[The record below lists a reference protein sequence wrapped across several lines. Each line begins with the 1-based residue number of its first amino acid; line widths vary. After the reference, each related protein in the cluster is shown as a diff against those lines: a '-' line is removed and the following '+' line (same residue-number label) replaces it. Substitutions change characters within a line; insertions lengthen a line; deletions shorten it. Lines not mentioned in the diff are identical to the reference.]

1 MQQLAMATA
10 TATPDWN
17 THFVCVYVCVCV
29 FEKPKPEPKT
39 KAETETETE
48 TETKM
53 KTQTETEAET
63 PTECGLCPIRCGGPS
78 TAAARTLWPA
88 HAPLYGHGNA
98 SISVSESKWG
108 VTVAPHARIVA
119 RPRPS
124 PWPLSSRHLARIN
137 FRPTRS
143 LSPIS
148 VSARVCPALVWS
160 GLVCRLSARGFYSD
174 PEAERVRATFTF
186 DFYGQR
192 GNWR

>member
-1 MQQLAMATA
+1 
-10 TATPDWN
+10 
-17 THFVCVYVCVCV
+17 
-29 FEKPKPEPKT
+29 
-39 KAETETETE
+39 
-48 TETKM
+48 M
-53 KTQTETEAET
+53 KTQTETEATAEAAT

-98 SISVSESKWG
+98 SISVSVSESKWG
-108 VTVAPHARIVA
+108 VTRGAPRTHRCTSTSTSMAIVLEA
-119 RPRPS
+119 S
-124 PWPLSSRHLARIN
+124 LARIN

-148 VSARVCPALVWS
+148 VSARVCPALVWP

-186 DFYGQR
+186 DFYGQLAT
-192 GNWR
+192 GVEF